1 MGKRPERDVG
11 QLVLAIEPWD
21 EASSDEASLADRAS
35 DPPEASTGAQSLG
48 ALLMLRPA
56 RTNWV

>member
-21 EASSDEASLADRAS
+21 KAASDEAPMADRAS
-35 DPPEASTGAQSLG
+35 DRPEASTGAQSLG
-48 ALLMLRPA
+48 AEPVLRPA